1 MKFNLNNFLEAVSYA
16 LDFVEI
22 DILGA
27 TSNHSR
33 RVAYISL
40 RLAECFKMNDEE
52 RFDLCSFAMLH
63 DNGLSEEVFHA
74 DANTKIPINKRKHL
88 EIYTAHCDIGEK
100 NVTDYP
106 FFTDQRDIIRYHHE
120 KYDGTGFFGI
130 AGNNIPLM
138 AQIIALANTVDNLY
152 HFETKDLE
160 NRKKIISYISQH
172 KNSYYS
178 PELVEALLETCSHT
192 SFWLDLQ
199 SPFIFWVLKKKIPSK
214 ILDIPLEKI
223 FQITRVFSKI
233 IDSKSRFTYRHT
245 SGLIEKTDRAA
256 DFYQFNQT
264 QKTKLLIAAGLHD
277 LGKLAVPNTILDK
290 PGKLTEGEF
299 NIIKT
304 HTYYTAA
311 ALNQIDRFEDIS
323 RWAANHH
330 ETLDGTGYPYGIHG
344 DDLGFEERLMACLD
358 IYQALTEDRPYRKG
372 MSNDRVMG
380 ILEKN
385 AVSGKIDKM
394 IVSDIGEIFA

>member
-1 MKFNLNNFLEAVSYA
+1 
-16 LDFVEI
+16 
-22 DILGA
+22 
-27 TSNHSR
+27 
-33 RVAYISL
+33 
-40 RLAECFKMNDEE
+40 MNDEE

-63 DNGLSEEVFHA
+63 DNGLSEEVFHIDA
-74 DANTKIPINKRKHL
+74 DTEIPVNKREHL
-88 EIYTAHCDIGEK
+88 EIYKAHCNIGEK
-100 NVTDYP
+100 NVMNYP

-120 KYDGTGFFGI
+120 KYDGTGFFGMT
-130 AGNNIPLM
+130 GNNIPLM

-152 HFETKDLE
+152 HFEKKDLK
-160 NRKKIISYISQH
+160 NREKIIRHITQH

-178 PELVEALLETCSHT
+178 PELVEAFLKTGSHI

-199 SPFIFWVLKKKIPSK
+199 SPFIFRVLKKEIPSK
-214 ILDIPLEKI
+214 ILNIPLEEV

-233 IDSKSRFTYRHT
+233 IDSKSKFTYRHT
-245 SGLIEKTDRAA
+245 SGLIEKTDKFA
-256 DFYQFNQT
+256 DFYQFNQ
-264 QKTKLLIAAGLHD
+264 QRKTKILIAAGLHD

-290 PGKLTEGEF
+290 PGKLTEDEF

-311 ALNQIDRFEDIS
+311 ALNQIDEFEDIS

-344 DDLGFEERLMACLD
+344 DKLGFEERLMSCLD

-372 MSNDRVMG
+372 MSDDRAMR
-380 ILEKN
+380 ILKKN
-385 AVSGKIDKM
+385 AASGKIDRM
-394 IVSDIGEIFA
+394 IVNDIGKIFA